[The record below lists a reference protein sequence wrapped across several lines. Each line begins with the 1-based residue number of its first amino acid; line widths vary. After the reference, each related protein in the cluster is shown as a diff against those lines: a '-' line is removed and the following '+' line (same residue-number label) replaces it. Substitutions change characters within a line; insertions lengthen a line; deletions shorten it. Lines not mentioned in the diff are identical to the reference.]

1 MMHVLSKTNNTK
13 GTKSMKEA
21 QLKKVGALLDLIN
34 EVVNDPE
41 IPINAVVLKRSNGDT
56 DCLCGGKGSVKSSK
70 PAKKEYSEE
79 ELKERAIEHA
89 RLSNQIESFRIA
101 ELTENNK
108 MYVTTTHLASAIKKS
123 KYEVVNHLKNLV
135 KEGKLEYVVKS
146 FSIKDNDPEYKKNV
160 KLIDFD
166 KLAEIE
172 SALPDNVALFKNENV
187 KDIAAVIKNNI
198 NGSEDMVAPM

>member
-1 MMHVLSKTNNTK
+1 
-13 GTKSMKEA
+13 
-21 QLKKVGALLDLIN
+21 
-34 EVVNDPE
+34 
-41 IPINAVVLKRSNGDT
+41 
-56 DCLCGGKGSVKSSK
+56 
-70 PAKKEYSEE
+70 
-79 ELKERAIEHA
+79 
-89 RLSNQIESFRIA
+89 
-101 ELTENNK
+101 
-108 MYVTTTHLASAIKKS
+108 MYVTTTHLAFAIKKS